1 MQQVISVGKRSL
13 FQKVIQVFIVT
24 LLLATAGLYA
34 GQFVPG
40 ALMLPLMV
48 AEVIMLISA
57 FWLRKRKAVG
67 YTFVYAFAVISGI
80 TTYPIVSHYISQSG
94 AQIVLY
100 AFGMTLGIFTVFGL
114 IGSRTKKDLGFLS
127 TFLMV
132 AVLALIFIGIF
143 SIFSPLNDGGL
154 LAFSGIGALV
164 FSLFIL
170 YDFNQMKHRGISEE
184 MVPLL
189 ALSLYLDFL
198 NLFINLLRFLGILSK
213 D

>member
-1 MQQVISVGKRSL
+1 MQEVISVGRRSL
-13 FQKVIQVFIVT
+13 FQKVITVFIVT

-67 YTFVYAFAVISGI
+67 YAFVYAFAVISGV
-80 TTYPIVSHYISQSG
+80 TTYPIVSYYISQSG

-114 IGSRTKKDLGFLS
+114 IGARTKKDLGFLGS
-127 TFLMV
+127 FLMV

-154 LAFSGIGALV
+154 LAFSGIGSIV